1 MIEIDP
7 GVSFGTGKHET
18 TQLCLLQMQKYL
30 KKGDLL
36 LDVGCGSGIL
46 SIAALKMGTA
56 HVTGTDIDPD
66 CIGSTRENMETNR
79 LDLSLG
85 DFYVGNLTT
94 DRDLQ
99 ETVGIERYDVVV
111 ANILADIIIPMA
123 TAIAAAM
130 KPGAVFIASGIIDFK
145 TPEVRRAI
153 KSAGLR
159 ILEENTM
166 GEWASIT
173 AEKE

>member
-46 SIAALKMGTA
+46 SIAALKMGAA

-85 DFYVGNLTT
+85 IFMWATLP
-94 DRDLQ
+94 RI
-99 ETVGIERYDVVV
+99 GIY
-111 ANILADIIIPMA
+111 
-123 TAIAAAM
+123 
-130 KPGAVFIASGIIDFK
+130 
-145 TPEVRRAI
+145 RR
-153 KSAGLR
+153 L
-159 ILEENTM
+159 
-166 GEWASIT
+166 
-173 AEKE
+173 

>member
-1 MIEIDP
+1 
-7 GVSFGTGKHET
+7 
-18 TQLCLLQMQKYL
+18 MQKYL

-46 SIAALKMGTA
+46 SIAALKMGAA

-99 ETVGIERYDVVV
+99 ETVGRERYDVVV

>member
-1 MIEIDP
+1 M
-7 GVSFGTGKHET
+7 
-18 TQLCLLQMQKYL
+18 
-30 KKGDLL
+30 
-36 LDVGCGSGIL
+36 
-46 SIAALKMGTA
+46 
-56 HVTGTDIDPD
+56 
-66 CIGSTRENMETNR
+66 
-79 LDLSLG
+79 
-85 DFYVGNLTT
+85 
-94 DRDLQ
+94 
-99 ETVGIERYDVVV
+99 V

-145 TPEVRRAI
+145 TPEVKRAI

>member
-1 MIEIDP
+1 
-7 GVSFGTGKHET
+7 
-18 TQLCLLQMQKYL
+18 
-30 KKGDLL
+30 
-36 LDVGCGSGIL
+36 
-46 SIAALKMGTA
+46 
-56 HVTGTDIDPD
+56 
-66 CIGSTRENMETNR
+66 
-79 LDLSLG
+79 
-85 DFYVGNLTT
+85 
-94 DRDLQ
+94 
-99 ETVGIERYDVVV
+99 
-111 ANILADIIIPMA
+111 MA

-145 TPEVRRAI
+145 TPEVKRAI